1 MAGDLWARCDRARQ
15 WASLRMDDEL
25 SELESLMLDRH
36 VAECRACREWLV
48 GVEATTSLLRSG
60 PLVAPELRFE
70 VRPRRLPF
78 VARTRLVA
86 IAAAF
91 ALAVAASVLGVLLS
105 RPGAPATDPSPQLSF
120 LRRQAPDLQQPQRRP
135 VPPPPAVRTPVAP
148 DDAV

>member
-36 VAECRACREWLV
+36 VVECRACREWLV

-60 PLVAPELRFE
+60 PLVAPELRVE

-86 IAAAF
+86 IAAAL
-91 ALAVAASVLGVLLS
+91 ALVLAASVLGVFLS
-105 RPGAPATDPSPQLSF
+105 RPGAPATDQSPQLSF
-120 LRRQAPDLQQPQRRP
+120 LRRQAPDLQQPKRRP
-135 VPPPPAVRTPVAP
+135 VPPPPPVRRPGAP
-148 DDAV
+148 EDAV